1 MQYIIGPGVL
11 PVVTALS
18 KDIMSKTFW
27 PAGLQGM
34 TTRER
39 WAISTALGFGSLM
52 YFDEAGGGTIV
63 AWECLYGVV

>member
-27 PAGLQGM
+27 PTGLQGFEVRVM
-34 TTRER
+34 
-39 WAISTALGFGSLM
+39 L
-52 YFDEAGGGTIV
+52 YFDEAGGDTIV
-63 AWECLYGVV
+63 AWECLYGVL